1 MKKLLP
7 LCVALCC
14 FSGTAL
20 ADNSID
26 RLQNL
31 GQAEFRAFSEDLG
44 SALSYKPVTP
54 AAPLGVI
61 GFDVGLE
68 LSATE
73 MKKSSNI
80 WSKATGS
87 SLDTLYVPKLHVAK
101 GLPFGLDIAAFISR
115 IPTTNITLY
124 GADLRYALLEGGVA
138 MPAVSVRGAFT
149 RLSGVGQLGLH
160 TQSVDISVSKG
171 FVMLTPYAGIGQ
183 VWVNSTPH
191 GVPLA
196 AEKFSQSKMFLGAN
210 LNMGL
215 VNFAVEADQTG
226 AAKTMSV
233 KLGARF

>member
-1 MKKLLP
+1 MNKLLP
-7 LCVALCC
+7 LIGALCC
-14 FSGTAL
+14 FSQTVL

-26 RLQNL
+26 TLQNL
-31 GQAEFRAFSEDLG
+31 GQAEFRALSEDLG

-54 AAPLGVI
+54 AAPLGI
-61 GFDVGLE
+61 TGFDIGLE

-80 WSKATGS
+80 WAKASGS
-87 SLDTLYVPKLHVAK
+87 SLDTLYIPKLHIAK
-101 GLPFGLDIAAFISR
+101 GLPLGLDIAAFIST

-160 TQSVDISVSKG
+160 TESLDISVSKG
-171 FVMLTPYAGIGQ
+171 FVMFTPYAGIGQ

-196 AEKFSQSKMFLGAN
+196 GERFSQSKMFLGAN

-215 VNFAVEADQTG
+215 VNFALEVDQTG
-226 AAKTMSV
+226 AAKTMSG
-233 KLGARF
+233 KFGARF